1 MSNRE
6 VILHKFDVID
16 RKYQQLKL
24 LVDKSSD
31 QELDNILGLHFSEY
45 ANNIITHFEFLQM
58 IISNVDVKS
67 ATLDEEPLMTNK
79 DLEEHFRNNWDL
91 LISKCV

>member
-1 MSNRE
+1 MNNRE
-6 VILHKFDVID
+6 LILHKFDVID

-31 QELDNILGLHFSEY
+31 QELDNILGLHFVEY
-45 ANNIITHFEFLQM
+45 ANNISVHLEFLQM
-58 IISNVDVKS
+58 IISNVDVIS

-79 DLEEHFRNNWDL
+79 DLIEHFRYRWDL